1 MRLTVTPALLLVAL
15 LALPPAALAGRSS
28 PQPPAPP
35 EETWAPSL
43 LVAHG
48 SDDAE
53 SGEDDED
60 EDSASLPQPDT
71 TVTVKPGTSLVIE
84 NFGGDID
91 VKTWDRN
98 AVKIA
103 AEHSMRD
110 RVIIVRTGS
119 TLQLKAKSRSFVP
132 AMINYRIT
140 APRWMKLELSGVNT
154 DIDIQ
159 DSRAEVRAETVQ
171 GDITLRGGTGFT
183 SLSSVQGAIEAQDV
197 RGRIEVS
204 SVNEHVRLTNV
215 NGVIF
220 AESVNGGIEI
230 EGAHSDSVE
239 ASTVN
244 GPVSFDGVVSD
255 QGYYRFATH
264 NGCIDV
270 AMPEQSNATLS
281 VSTFSGGID
290 SSFPV
295 TLKKVRSKRFQTTL
309 GNGRAKFE
317 LESFQG
323 TIFLRRPGEARSGCN
338 QDEDKK
344 DLDSGDKVLKGHK
357 AAKVGKSD
365 KTHKKADAAVDDDE
379 DDDSGDDQ

>member
-1 MRLTVTPALLLVAL
+1 MRLNVTPAVLLAAL
-15 LALPPAALAGRSS
+15 LALPSTALAGRSA
-28 PQPPAPP
+28 PQPPVPP
-35 EETWAPSL
+35 EEAWVPTPLAFSE
-43 LVAHG
+43 

-53 SGEDDED
+53 SEEDED
-60 EDSASLPQPDT
+60 EDSGSVPQPDT
-71 TVTVKPGTSLVIE
+71 TIAVRPGTSLEIE

-91 VKTWDRN
+91 VKTWDRD
-98 AVKIA
+98 AVKIS
-103 AEHSMRD
+103 AEHSTRD
-110 RVIIVRTGS
+110 RVIITRTGS
-119 TLQLKAKSRSFVP
+119 ALQLKAKSRHWVP
-132 AMINYRIT
+132 AMVNYRIT

-159 DSRAEVRAETVQ
+159 DSHAEVRAETVQ
-171 GDITLRGGTGFT
+171 GDITLRGGIGFT
-183 SLSSVQGAIEAQDV
+183 SLSSVQGAIEARDV
-197 RGRIEVS
+197 KGRVEAS
-204 SVNEHVRLTNV
+204 SVNERVRLTNV
-215 NGVIF
+215 TGAIF

-230 EGAHSDSVE
+230 EEAHSDSVE

-270 AMPEQSNATLS
+270 AMPEPSNATLS

-323 TIFLRRPGEARSGCN
+323 TIFLRRPGEARAGCN
-338 QDEDKK
+338 DDEDKK
-344 DLDSGDKVLKGHK
+344 DADSGDKVLKGHK
-357 AAKVGKSD
+357 AAKVGKAD
-365 KTHKKADAAVDDDE
+365 KTHKKADAASQDDE